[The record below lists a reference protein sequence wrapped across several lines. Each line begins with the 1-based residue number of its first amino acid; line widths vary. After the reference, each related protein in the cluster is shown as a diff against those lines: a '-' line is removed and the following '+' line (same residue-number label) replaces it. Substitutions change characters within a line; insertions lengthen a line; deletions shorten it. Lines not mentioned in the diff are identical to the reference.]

1 MNRFTA
7 KRAVTWAIL
16 LVLSATLFGSSAGV
30 AYAAPGDTADPPA
43 AVEAN
48 VLSWPALGLQSTV
61 ELYGRART
69 PVTVPLPAGMTASR
83 LRGMIGMPEN
93 VTAGYLEIDDGDGK
107 FLASVDLSAAATA
120 QAATP
125 FDVDIS
131 AARVQGSSIDL
142 SFVIRVRDTVDR
154 ACAPLQRLTISDLT
168 TEFTG
173 TNPPVTTIASFFP
186 SVLGRVTIYAASDAN
201 SAEQQAVLTLVSTLA
216 RIYAPRPLPITVVS
230 QPRGAQPPPALG
242 MDRAVVVETGEPGL
256 SVENPGAPDAYLRI
270 SGDGDQLSAQVSLL
284 TTELQP
290 LAQVAAAR
298 VTQAGSDTV
307 QRGDTLTFGELKVSG
322 QATFFET
329 STFEVGSDRASL
341 GPRFDGVQVHLL
353 ADYTPV
359 HQGDASTVMIRSNN
373 VIVYRG
379 TLDGTGRL
387 DTTFNLDSRIL
398 DQRYINLQFTLTDTP
413 AQDCSP
419 LVAPMTFQIDPR
431 STLTMHRGGAPLG
444 GFTAFPSEFSPKFVV
459 ALDGSSPNQLSY
471 AADIVAVVS
480 RITKT
485 PLTPQVVS
493 LQSAVDGNSGALIVA
508 NSGAIKQT
516 ALNPPIG
523 GEGPMVKFGLP
534 TELNVNMEGGLGSI
548 QAFADPQRNRSVILV
563 TTTGDWKLVDPLFSY
578 IAASDRNWL
587 GLTGDVLAAGEA
599 GTPTNV
605 AIRTTSDSLAPTQTS
620 GSSGGWL
627 KYGLIGG
634 GVLAVIAVL
643 AVILALRRPKP
654 ADVDE

>member
-1 MNRFTA
+1 MRRGAAT
-7 KRAVTWAIL
+7 RALTWAIL
-16 LVLSATLFGSSAGV
+16 LVLSATLLGSASGT
-30 AYAAPGDTADPPA
+30 AYAAPGDPVDPPG
-43 AVEAN
+43 AVAGD
-48 VLSWPALGLQSTV
+48 VFSWPSLGLQSTV

-69 PVTVPLPAGMTASR
+69 PVTVPLPSGMIASR
-83 LRGMIGMPEN
+83 LRGVIGMPEN
-93 VTAGYLEIDDGDGK
+93 ITSGYLEIDDADGR
-107 FLASVDLSAAATA
+107 FLASVDLSAAAAA
-120 QAATP
+120 QTPTP

-131 AARVQGSSIDL
+131 AARVQGSSINL
-142 SFVIRVRDTVDR
+142 SFVIRVRDNIDR

-173 TNPPVTTIASFFP
+173 VRPPVTTIANFFP
-186 SVLGRVTIYAASDAN
+186 SVLGKVAIYAATDAN

-230 QPRGAQPPPALG
+230 QPRGALPPPAVG
-242 MDRAVVVETGEPGL
+242 MDRAVVVETGPPGL
-256 SVENPGAPDAYLRI
+256 TVENPGAPDAYLRV
-270 SGDGDQLSAQVSLL
+270 SGDGDQLSTQVSLL
-284 TTELQP
+284 TNELQS
-290 LAQVAAAR
+290 LAQVPTAR
-298 VTQAGSDTV
+298 VAQAGSDTV
-307 QRGDTLTFGELKVSG
+307 QHGDTFTFKELDITG
-322 QATFFET
+322 QASFFET

-359 HQGDASTVMIRSNN
+359 HPGETATVMIRSNN

-379 TLDGTGRL
+379 ALDGTGRL
-387 DTTFNLDSRIL
+387 DTTFDLDSQIL
-398 DQRYINLQFTLTDTP
+398 DQRYVNLQFTLTDTP

-459 ALDGSSPNQLSY
+459 ALDGSDPGQLGY

-480 RITKT
+480 RLTKT
-485 PLTPQVVS
+485 PLTPQVVG
-493 LQSAVDGNSGALIVA
+493 LDAAVGSTSGALIVA
-508 NSGAIKQT
+508 KTEAVKGT

-534 TELNVNMEGGLGSI
+534 TELHVNMDGGLGSV

-563 TTTGDWKLVDPLFSY
+563 TTTGDWNLVDPLFSY
-578 IAASDRNWL
+578 VEGSDRNWV
-587 GLTGDVLAAGEA
+587 GLTGDVLAAGAA

-605 AIRTTSDSLAPTQTS
+605 TIRATSDIMEPKA
-620 GSSGGWL
+620 SSGGSGPWL

-634 GVLAVIAVL
+634 GVLAVIAIL
-643 AVILALRRPKP
+643 AVIFGLRRPKP
-654 ADVDE
+654 VDVEE

>member
-1 MNRFTA
+1 MSRGATT
-7 KRAVTWAIL
+7 RALTWAIL
-16 LVLSATLFGSSAGV
+16 LVLSATLFGSSAG
-30 AYAAPGDTADPPA
+30 AGYAAPGDPADPPG
-43 AVEAN
+43 VVGGD

-69 PVTVPLPAGMTASR
+69 PVTVPLPSGMTASR
-83 LRGMIGMPEN
+83 LRGTIGMPEN
-93 VTAGYLEIDDGDGK
+93 ITAGYLEIDDGDGK

-131 AARVQGSSIDL
+131 AARVQGSSINL
-142 SFVIRVRDTVDR
+142 SFVIRVRDIADL
-154 ACAPLQRLTISDLT
+154 ACAPLQRLTLSDLT

-173 TNPPVTTIASFFP
+173 THSPVTTIATFFP
-186 SVLGRVTIYAASDAN
+186 SVLGKVTIYAAADAN

-216 RIYAPRPLPITVVS
+216 RIYAPRPLPISVVS
-230 QPRGAQPPPALG
+230 QPRGALPPPALG
-242 MDRAVVVETGEPGL
+242 MDRAVVVETGQPGL
-256 SVENPGAPDAYLRI
+256 TVENPGAPDAYLRV

-290 LAQVAAAR
+290 LAQVATAR
-298 VTQAGSDTV
+298 VAQAGSDV
-307 QRGDTLTFGELKVSG
+307 VKRGDTLTFGELSVSG

-329 STFEVGSDRASL
+329 STFEIGADRASL
-341 GPRFDGVQVHLL
+341 GPRFDGVRVHLL

-359 HQGDASTVMIRSNN
+359 HSGESATVMIRSNN
-373 VIVYRG
+373 VIVHRG

-387 DTTFNLDSRIL
+387 DATFDLDSQIL

-431 STLTMHRGGAPLG
+431 STLTMHRGGGPLG

-459 ALDGSSPNQLSY
+459 ALDGSSPDQLSY
-471 AADIVAVVS
+471 AADIVSVVS
-480 RITKT
+480 RLTKT
-485 PLTPQVVS
+485 PLTPQVVG
-493 LQSAVDGNSGALIVA
+493 LQAAADGTSGALIVA
-508 NSGAIKQT
+508 TSEAIKQT
-516 ALNPPIG
+516 SLNPPIS

-534 TELNVNMEGGLGSI
+534 TELHVNMDGGLGSI
-548 QAFADPQRNRSVILV
+548 QAFADPQKNRSVILV
-563 TTTGDWKLVDPLFSY
+563 TTTGDWNLVGPLFSY
-578 IAASDRNWL
+578 VVGSDRNWV
-587 GLTGDVLAAGEA
+587 GLTGDVLAAGAA

-605 AIRTTSDSLAPTQTS
+605 SIRETSDMMEPQP
-620 GSSGGWL
+620 SSGGSGSWL

-634 GVLAVIAVL
+634 GVLAAIAVL
-643 AVILALRRPKP
+643 AVILGLRRPKP
-654 ADVDE
+654 VEVEE

>member
-1 MNRFTA
+1 MRRGA
-7 KRAVTWAIL
+7 AARALTWAIL
-16 LVLSATLFGSSAGV
+16 LILSATLFGSASGA
-30 AYAAPGDTADPPA
+30 AYAAPGDPVDPPG
-43 AVEAN
+43 AVAGD
-48 VLSWPALGLQSTV
+48 VLSWPSLGLQSTV

-93 VTAGYLEIDDGDGK
+93 ITAGYLEIDDGDGK
-107 FLASVDLSAAATA
+107 FLASVDLTAAATA
-120 QAATP
+120 QTPTP

-131 AARVQGSSIDL
+131 AARVQGSSINL
-142 SFVIRVRDTVDR
+142 SFVIRVRDNIDR
-154 ACAPLQRLTISDLT
+154 ACVLQRLTLSDLT

-173 TNPPVTTIASFFP
+173 AHPPVTTIANFFP
-186 SVLGRVTIYAASDAN
+186 SVLGKVAIYAATDAN

-230 QPRGAQPPPALG
+230 QPRGALPPPAVG

-256 SVENPGAPDAYLRI
+256 TVENPGAPDAYLRV
-270 SGDGDQLSAQVSLL
+270 SGDGDQLSMQVSLL
-284 TTELQP
+284 TNELQS
-290 LAQVAAAR
+290 LAQVPTAR
-298 VTQAGSDTV
+298 VAQAGSDIV
-307 QRGDTLTFGELKVSG
+307 QHGDTLTFSELNING
-322 QATFFET
+322 QASFFET

-359 HQGDASTVMIRSNN
+359 HPGETATVMIRSNN

-379 TLDGTGRL
+379 ALDGTGRL
-387 DTTFNLDSRIL
+387 DTTFDLDSQIL
-398 DQRYINLQFTLTDTP
+398 DQRYVSLQFTLTDTP

-444 GFTAFPSEFSPKFVV
+444 GFTAFPSEFSPRFVV
-459 ALDGSSPNQLSY
+459 ALDGNDPVQLGF

-480 RITKT
+480 RLTKT
-485 PLTPQVVS
+485 PLTPQVVD
-493 LQSAVDGNSGALIVA
+493 LDAAVDSTSGALIVA
-508 NSGAIKQT
+508 KTEAIKQT

-534 TELNVNMEGGLGSI
+534 TELHVNMDGGLGSI
-548 QAFADPQRNRSVILV
+548 QAFADPQRKRSVILV
-563 TTTGDWKLVDPLFSY
+563 TTTGDWNLVGPLFSWVEG
-578 IAASDRNWL
+578 SDRNWV
-587 GLTGDVLAAGEA
+587 GLTGDVLAAGVA
-599 GTPTNV
+599 GTATNV
-605 AIRTTSDSLAPTQTS
+605 TIRATSDVMEPKA
-620 GSSGGWL
+620 SSGVSGPWL

-634 GVLAVIAVL
+634 GVLAVVAIL
-643 AVILALRRPKP
+643 AVILGLRRPKP
-654 ADVDE
+654 VDAEE